1 MPPPG
6 TPARPAAPHDSGAET
21 SPGPTCAAPP
31 TDAQIAHAA
40 HQLLTVAAEL
50 TAEQPDHPGGPLG
63 HLYDCVSAAAECNE
77 LPVDEETLAR
87 IEAAART
94 ALAACCGFPAY
105 LELTAEQLAAHLF
118 RLAPGRLRARLDAA
132 ADNLA
137 RA

>member
-6 TPARPAAPHDSGAET
+6 TPARPGAET
-21 SPGPTCAAPP
+21 TPGPTCAAPP

-63 HLYDCVSAAAECNE
+63 HLYDCVSAAAECND
-77 LPVDEETLAR
+77 LPGDQETLAR
-87 IEAAART
+87 IEASARS

-105 LELTAEQLAAHLF
+105 LKLTAEQLSAHLS
-118 RLAPGRLRARLDAA
+118 RLAPGQLPARLDAA